1 MKDRRKRKILSI
13 TDLTSEFYE
22 KEKIKKGIN
31 KVELLKTWNSITDE
45 KIKSRTNR
53 IFTKKDKVF
62 IEISSSPL
70 RNELENHKKNILIKI
85 QKKHPRNKDLQFI

>member
-31 KVELLKTWNSITDE
+31 KVELLKTWNSITDD
-45 KIKSRTNR
+45 KIQTRTNR

-85 QKKHPRNKDLQFI
+85 QKKHPSITVLKFI

>member
-31 KVELLKTWNSITDE
+31 KVELLKTWNSITDD
-45 KIKSRTNR
+45 KIQTRTNR
-53 IFTKKDKVF
+53 IFTKENKVF

-70 RNELENHKKNILIKI
+70 RNKLENHKKNILIKI
-85 QKKHPRNKDLQFI
+85 QKKHPSITVLKFI

>member
-85 QKKHPRNKDLQFI
+85 QKKHPSITVLKFI

>member
-13 TDLTSEFYE
+13 TDLTTEFYK

-45 KIKSRTNR
+45 KIQSRTNR
-53 IFTKKDKVF
+53 IFTKEDKVF

-85 QKKHPRNKDLQFI
+85 QKKHPSITDLKFI

>member
-1 MKDRRKRKILSI
+1 MKNRRKRKMLSI
-13 TDLTSEFYE
+13 KDLASEFYE

-45 KIKSRTNR
+45 KIQSRTNR
-53 IFTKKDKVF
+53 IFTKENKVF

-85 QKKHPRNKDLQFI
+85 QKKHPNITAIQFI

>member
-22 KEKIKKGIN
+22 KENIKKGIN

-45 KIKSRTNR
+45 KIQSRTNR
-53 IFTKKDKVF
+53 IFTKEDKVF

-85 QKKHPRNKDLQFI
+85 QKKHPSITVLQFI